1 MNRTDRLMAIVWLLR
16 SRQKMSAAELA
27 EAFGVGERTI
37 YRDVQAISEA
47 GVPVAALPGP
57 GGGYALAEG
66 YRLSPIAFGTDEV
79 EALWIAGRLVSGM
92 GLAGADG
99 ALQSA
104 LAKILAVAGADR
116 ADHVTQLDRHL
127 DVQLERRGAS
137 EIEPDVF
144 ATLRRA
150 VLEGKTV
157 HLAYETGSGASERD
171 VTPERLLFQRGAWY
185 VQGADS
191 ASGET
196 RTFRLDRIRTCELTD
211 KPAVAAAPAAPEP
224 PIRVVLRLP
233 EDSARW
239 FRGHPVYRDW
249 NPRTEAPGH
258 LTLDAPPLSLN
269 SLIATV
275 LAGAGD
281 EVVVEP
287 PSLARRI
294 ATIAQGAY
302 AAHTAPAAD
311 VRERAVQRPESAKP
325 APESGRREHAF
336 DPVRKP

>member
-1 MNRTDRLMAIVWLLR
+1 MAIVWLLR
-16 SRQKMSAAELA
+16 SRQKMSAAQLA

-66 YRLSPIAFGTDEV
+66 YRLSPIAFGTEEV

-116 ADHVTQLDRHL
+116 ADHVTRLDRHL
-127 DVQLERRGAS
+127 DVQLERRGAD
-137 EIEPDVF
+137 EVRPDVF

-150 VLEGKTV
+150 VLERKTV
-157 HLAYETGSGASERD
+157 HLSHRSGDSTSQRD

-185 VQGADS
+185 VEGGDS
-191 ASGET
+191 ASGEV
-196 RTFRLDRIRTCELTD
+196 RTFRLDRILSCELTD
-211 KPAVAAAPAAPEP
+211 KPAVAAERVPLSP
-224 PIRVVLRLP
+224 PIRVMLRMG
-233 EDSARW
+233 ESSARW
-239 FRGHPVYRDW
+239 YAEHPVFREW
-249 NPRTEAPGH
+249 NPRHEPEGH
-258 LTLDAPPLSLN
+258 LTLHVPSIGLN

-275 LAGAGD
+275 LSGAGY

-287 PSLARRI
+287 PALARRI
-294 ATIAQGAY
+294 AEIARGAH
-302 AAHTAPAAD
+302 AAHQDPLSLPAELPPPIQS
-311 VRERAVQRPESAKP
+311 RSPEQSFQELVKP
-325 APESGRREHAF
+325 
-336 DPVRKP
+336 